1 MSTSNRAANGRSG
14 RTRLRRLHRWVGVG
28 VFVFV
33 LYLALT
39 GIVLNHAVDLG
50 LDRRHVGWSWLL
62 DAYGFE
68 APAPTASFT
77 DDGKRVTLLGER
89 LFLDG
94 RDTGRTA
101 TALAGLA
108 VLEPLVLIG
117 ADHVAHVLTM
127 DGDYVEGLDLHGQLP
142 GAIDRVGRSATGAI
156 IESDGQL
163 RGLDADMTGLVPWNG
178 DPNDITW
185 SRASPP
191 GDTELVDL
199 QAAWRGRGIT
209 LERVFLD
216 LHSGRIFSAAGP
228 LLMDLVAVFMIVLS
242 LTGLVMSRKRNRRNK

>member
-1 MSTSNRAANGRSG
+1 MSTSKRAANGRSG
-14 RTRLRRLHRWVGVG
+14 RTRLRRFHRWVGVG
-28 VFVFV
+28 IFVFV

-39 GIVLNHAVDLG
+39 GIALNHAVDLG

-62 DAYGFE
+62 DTYGLD
-68 APAPTASFT
+68 APAPAASFT
-77 DDGKRVTLLGER
+77 DGGTRATLLGER

-117 ADHVAHVLTM
+117 ADHVAHVLTT
-127 DGDYVEGLDLHGQLP
+127 DGDYVEGLELYGQLP
-142 GAIDRVGRSATGAI
+142 GPIDRVGRSAAGAI
-156 IESDGQL
+156 IESGGQL
-163 RGLDADMTGLVPWNG
+163 KGLDADMTALVPWNG
-178 DPNDITW
+178 DPDDITW

-191 GDTELVDL
+191 GAAELADL
-199 QAAWRGRGIT
+199 QAAWRGQGIT
-209 LERVFLD
+209 LERVLLD

-228 LLMDLVAVFMIVLS
+228 LLMDLIAVFMIVLS
-242 LTGLVMSRKRNRRNK
+242 VTGLVMSRKRNRRNK